1 MCLPN
6 NTDQIVWGEEG
17 EAMLFKCR
25 VLQLVSALILLSWEW
40 GEWFWF
46 YWEKKPYQIVHY
58 LYLFVQ
64 KSFIDLLNFGFLVW
78 AVCGGDYF
86 LLSDSTESKKTGR
99 NVAWK
104 CLHHLIKQ
112 FRVLDGGSQNNVH
125 STVSVLGMVQKPII
139 CILFVKVSKLFLW

>member
-1 MCLPN
+1 M
-6 NTDQIVWGEEG
+6 V
-17 EAMLFKCR
+17 
-25 VLQLVSALILLSWEW
+25 LILL
-40 GEWFWF
+40 G
-46 YWEKKPYQIVHY
+46 KKPYQIVHY

-86 LLSDSTESKKTGR
+86 LLSDSTESKKAGR